1 MFTRKMHKF
10 GMSANNNTMNRTI
23 DCCEENCVPE
33 HLTVF
38 WFLKLQGV
46 MRDASCW
53 PYMLDSQ
60 KTERRADAKRRSGKG
75 E

>member
-1 MFTRKMHKF
+1 MFTCKMHKF
-10 GMSANNNTMNRTI
+10 GMSANNNTMNAKI

-46 MRDASCW
+46 MKDASC
-53 PYMLDSQ
+53 
-60 KTERRADAKRRSGKG
+60 
-75 E
+75 